1 MIQAIR
7 RETAL
12 RHNQSSDKE
21 SSKRAANASSVLLS
35 GSYMLDCCD
44 SGEEASC
51 GRQGGTMV
59 TEECQM
65 LDGNDFNSVVQLSN
79 LNQKSSDS
87 GNDNALD
94 KPKIIRTKEE
104 SKNRHQISKS

>member
-21 SSKRAANASSVLLS
+21 SSKRVANASSVLLS

-44 SGEEASC
+44 SGEEEASC
-51 GRQGGTMV
+51 GR
-59 TEECQM
+59 
-65 LDGNDFNSVVQLSN
+65 
-79 LNQKSSDS
+79 
-87 GNDNALD
+87 
-94 KPKIIRTKEE
+94 
-104 SKNRHQISKS
+104 H